1 MPSFNFYFV
10 FNFIFLFLSYKISL
24 YILYISPSSEVWLAN
39 TFSYFVGCFN
49 FLAGNLWNVKGF
61 NFDEIPFIIFSFV
74 SVFCV
79 ISKKSLF
86 HSSSQRFIPIFFSTS
101 FIVFAPAP
109 RSIIYFEL
117 IFVCSMTEGPRFI
130 LLYVAIQLS
139 QHYLL
144 QRLFSLKYLGTLVKN
159 QLTIN
164 VRFISGLSVV
174 LH

>member
-1 MPSFNFYFV
+1 MQKVLILMKFHLLFFL
-10 FNFIFLFLSYKISL
+10 LFLVL
-24 YILYISPSSEVWLAN
+24 
-39 TFSYFVGCFN
+39 
-49 FLAGNLWNVKGF
+49 
-61 NFDEIPFIIFSFV
+61 
-74 SVFCV
+74 CV
-79 ISKKSLF
+79 IPKKSLF
-86 HSSSQRFIPIFFSTS
+86 YSSSQRFIPMFFSKS

-144 QRLFSLKYLGTLVKN
+144 QRLFSLKYLGTLVKT